1 MLYQLSY
8 TRPRPAELER
18 SDRPG
23 KTSDGGALDKPA
35 AALLIRPLRARVVQ
49 GCSSIG

>member
-8 TRPRPAELER
+8 TRPRPTELER
-18 SDRPG
+18 PRRPG
-23 KTSDGGALDKPA
+23 KASDAVALDKRA